1 MRLFEAIVDANH
13 RASAGDKGAGLCPAD
28 FAASLPVVALTC
40 IDPRLNPLM
49 PAALGIREEEFIWL
63 RNAGNIVTGPLSSTL
78 RSLALACAI
87 KGGKEIAVI
96 GHTDCRVRQTT
107 VLDLVERFRAMGIE
121 RSQLPDDLNEYFGL
135 FASERQNVLKAT
147 DMIRRS
153 PLIGP
158 SIPVHGLLVDVV
170 SGQLEWLV
178 NGYEIPRSSVAPVK
192 PQPKTS
198 TPPEPLPTSLAG
210 FDLGDL
216 KFPETKIGERPA
228 TGVTSQIGTAPQAEP
243 TPVKGPQAGIP
254 FRVGKAAPP
263 ATSPS
268 ALPVGNPSAPKR
280 PPRLGRAASSNNPQ

>member
-1 MRLFEAIVDANH
+1 MRLFEAIVEANH

-49 PAALGIREEEFIWL
+49 PAALGIREEDFIWL

-107 VLDLVERFRAMGIE
+107 VLDLVERFRTMGIE
-121 RSQLPDDLNEYFGL
+121 RSQLPNDLNEYFGL

-147 DMIRRS
+147 EMIRRS

-158 SIPVHGLLVDVV
+158 SIPVHGLLVDVL

-178 NGYEIPRSSVAPVK
+178 NGYEIPASSVAQAK
-192 PQPKTS
+192 PSPQTG
-198 TPPEPLPTSLAG
+198 TPPEPLPTSFAG
-210 FDLGDL
+210 FDLGNL
-216 KFPETKIGERPA
+216 KFPETKIGERPT
-228 TGVTSQIGTAPQAEP
+228 TGVTCQIGAVPEAGP
-243 TPVKGPQAGIP
+243 TPVKGLQAGIP
-254 FRVGKAAPP
+254 FRVGKGAPP
-263 ATSPS
+263 ASAPS
-268 ALPVGNPSAPKR
+268 ASPVRNPSSPKR
-280 PPRLGRAASSNNPQ
+280 PPRLERPANNPQ